1 MNKFKNTKIYVIEN
15 SVTDKIYIGSTT
27 QRILTDRLYRHCSDA
42 CNGLNSRLYKH
53 IRDIGQFEFKIILL
67 EEYSCETEFEMRC
80 REQYWMDKQ
89 TDSSLLLNSRRA
101 ISLKKYKKS
110 KEYTVTIRNP

>member
-15 SVTDKIYIGSTT
+15 SVDAKVYIGSTCSS
-27 QRILTDRLYRHCSDA
+27 LSHRLYRHCSDSM
-42 CNGLNSRLYKH
+42 NGKTANFYNH

-67 EEYSCETEFEMRC
+67 EEYSCETEFDMRC

-89 TDSSLLLNSRRA
+89 IDSSLLLNNRRA
-101 ISLKKYKKS
+101 VSLKKYRKHMAS
-110 KEYTVTIRNP
+110 SLTVE

>member
-15 SVTDKIYIGSTT
+15 SVDAKVYIGSTCSS
-27 QRILTDRLYRHCSDA
+27 LSHRLYRHCSDSM
-42 CNGLNSRLYKH
+42 NGKTANFYNH
-53 IRDIGQFEFKIILL
+53 IKVIGQFEFKIILL

-89 TDSSLLLNSRRA
+89 TDNSLLLNNRRA
-101 ISLKKYKKS
+101 VSLKKYRKHMAS
-110 KEYTVTIRNP
+110 SLTVE

>member
-27 QRILTDRLYRHCSDA
+27 QRILIDRVYRHCSDA

-53 IRDIGQFEFKIILL
+53 TRDIGQFEFKIILL

-89 TDSSLLLNSRRA
+89 TDSSLLLNNRRA
-101 ISLKKYKKS
+101 VSLKKYRKHMAS
-110 KEYTVTIRNP
+110 SLTLE